1 MTQINRSRKDTLPHL
16 SFWNAKNTQWW
27 GKPVVRSFKLIWADV
42 WRLCSLMTFSTNP
55 KYFLL
60 FMSSYG
66 LPLLASGS
74 PISFP
79 SLMHSL
85 SPDISRDQ
93 IPLLQVREWD
103 YFLLRLLFLFP
114 LCCQLLQSSVFF
126 LKASGAGIVRVCK
139 NFQLPS
145 RIKSW
150 SQRRVWNVFT
160 ENTEQQK
167 INTHNNPLFV

>member
-27 GKPVVRSFKLIWADV
+27 GNRVVGSFKLIWADV

-66 LPLLASGS
+66 LPLLSSGS

-79 SLMHSL
+79 SPMRYHQTSAG
-85 SPDISRDQ
+85 DQ

-126 LKASGAGIVRVCK
+126 LKASGAGIVWVCK
-139 NFQLPS
+139 NFNFH
-145 RIKSW
+145 R
-150 SQRRVWNVFT
+150 
-160 ENTEQQK
+160 E
-167 INTHNNPLFV
+167 